1 MKNKRQTIWLVSML
15 SLMVV
20 LSAYYLFTD
29 DSGSSNQTAESGQ
42 ISNAEE
48 ASSQNTLEGLVLN
61 EVVTE
66 EPATGEQT
74 DETGAPVNTSEAP
87 AATGEQTDAAAPSTE
102 GTGTETE
109 AATEEAKTDEDVL
122 NQLET
127 QDDPNSAIT
136 VFENYQWERSS
147 ENSKLSNE
155 LMAAASDATKTP
167 EENAKALEQ
176 LRILEEKNEKILGIE
191 EQLSQ
196 QYANAIV
203 QEEEDEYKVVVI
215 SEKLEAIDAVNI
227 VDLVISE
234 LDVTQDKVRVQYVKE

>member
-42 ISNAEE
+42 MGNAEE
-48 ASSQNTLEGLVLN
+48 ASAQNPLEGFVLN

-66 EPATGEQT
+66 EQATGEQT
-74 DETGAPVNTSEAP
+74 DEMGAPVDP
-87 AATGEQTDAAAPSTE
+87 AEESAASGEQTDASVPSTE
-102 GTGTETE
+102 GTDADTTP
-109 AATEEAKTDEDVL
+109 EEAKTDEDVL
-122 NQLET
+122 NQLES
-127 QDDPNSAIT
+127 QDEANSAIT

-147 ENSKLSNE
+147 ENSKLENE
-155 LMAAASDATKTP
+155 LTAAASDATKTP

-215 SEKLEAIDAVNI
+215 SEKLAAIDAVNI

-234 LDVTQDKVRVQYVKE
+234 LDVTQDKVSVQYVKE

>member
-29 DSGSSNQTAESGQ
+29 DSGSSSQIAETEQ
-42 ISNAEE
+42 IGNAEE
-48 ASSQNTLEGLVLN
+48 ASVDNPLEGLVVN

-66 EPATGEQT
+66 EQGTGEQT
-74 DETGAPVNTSEAP
+74 DETGAPV
-87 AATGEQTDAAAPSTE
+87 
-102 GTGTETE
+102 TGTEVTDP
-109 AATEEAKTDEDVL
+109 AASNEESTTTGETAVTEEAKTDEDVI

-127 QDDPNSAIT
+127 QDDANSAIT

-147 ENSKLSNE
+147 EYNKLEND

-176 LRILEEKNEKILGIE
+176 LRILEEKNAKIMGIE

-203 QEEEDEYKVVVI
+203 QEDADEYKVVVI
-215 SEKLEAIDAVNI
+215 SEKLQAKEAVSI
-227 VDLVISE
+227 VDLVINE
-234 LDVTQDKVRVQYVKE
+234 LDVTQDKVRVQYVNE